1 MQNLW
6 RRLQGRGGHRLQT
19 LRGMGFG
26 LLALVALL
34 GLRGWD
40 PLPVE
45 IVRVRAFD
53 MYQTLKPR
61 VQTESLVKIVDI
73 DEESLAQ
80 LGQWPW
86 PRTIVADLL
95 LKIFQNGGVVVG
107 LDILFA
113 EPDRMSPPSLANYLS
128 GLDADAKAYLRS
140 LPDSDD
146 ELADMIAKTRVVVG
160 RGVTDTPAKDQ
171 FADDEGEITKRYRAA
186 LAKKGK
192 DPGPDVPAY
201 RGLATN
207 IPRFENTAA
216 GQGVFSLEPESD
228 GIVRRIPALYKVG
241 DDLMPALSL
250 EVLRVATGNSTIVID
265 TNEAGIDSVIVGGV
279 KVPTDGSGQMW
290 LYSSPRP
297 ANRLV
302 SAKAVLDGKIEP
314 GILSG
319 KVILIG
325 TTAVGLR
332 DFRSTPVNGSVPGVE
347 IHAQLI
353 ETILAEAIK
362 QPLEQSFLVRPNFAI
377 GAELFLTL
385 FAVLLVIFL
394 TPRLGSVKTMIFG
407 AVLMGAMVGT
417 SWFLFA
423 EERLLLD
430 ITYPLFSSFALFL
443 SIVFMNYIREE
454 RSKNFVRSAFSQY
467 LAPSVVA
474 QLSEKPEELRLG
486 GETRD
491 MTILFSD
498 VRGFTAL
505 SEKYK
510 DDPNHVTEL
519 ISSLL
524 TPLADVILAE
534 QGTIDKFMGDCV
546 MAFWNAPIQQN
557 DHPFKTCTA
566 AVKMLTALDGF
577 NDERAQSQPDWE
589 PLRLG
594 IGINTGTCVVGNM
607 GTPQRF
613 DYTVMGDAVNLA
625 ARLEGLS
632 SLYGFKAILGEDTAG
647 RVHEQ
652 FALLELDLI
661 AVKGKQEAVRVFG
674 LIGDVSVRE
683 DQRFRELET
692 VQQAMLASYRNREWS
707 KTLEHLAQLRSF
719 DWVGETFCELYEE
732 RVSVFTTEPPP
743 DNWDGVFVAE
753 IK

>member
-1 MQNLW
+1 MRKFWQ
-6 RRLQGRGGHRLQT
+6 RLQGRGGHRLQT
-19 LRGMGFG
+19 LRGVG
-26 LLALVALL
+26 LGLTALVALL
-34 GLRGWD
+34 WLRIGD

-61 VQTESLVKIVDI
+61 AQSDSIVKIVDI

-86 PRTIVADLL
+86 PRTIVAELL

-107 LDILFA
+107 FDIVFA
-113 EPDRMSPPSLANYLS
+113 EPDRMSPPALANYLG
-128 GLDADAKAYLRS
+128 GLDEDAKAYLRS

-146 ELADMIAKTRVVVG
+146 VFADMIARTRVVVG
-160 RGVTDTPAKDQ
+160 RGVTDAPKKDQ
-171 FADDEGEITKRYRAA
+171 TAGDDGEITKRYRAA
-186 LAKKGK
+186 FAKKGK
-192 DPGPDVPAY
+192 DPDAYVPAY
-201 RGLATN
+201 RQLVTN
-207 IPRFENTAA
+207 LSRFENIAA
-216 GQGVFSLEPESD
+216 GQGVYTLRQESD
-228 GIVRRIPALYKVG
+228 AIVRRIPALYKVG
-241 DDLMPALSL
+241 DDLMPSLSL
-250 EVLRVATGNSTIVID
+250 EILRAATGDSTIVIS
-265 TNEAGIDSVIVGGV
+265 TNEAGIDSVIVGRV
-279 KVPTDGSGQMW
+279 KIPTDGSGRIW
-290 LYSSPRP
+290 LYSSPR
-297 ANRLV
+297 AADRFV

-314 GILSG
+314 GTLSG
-319 KVILIG
+319 KIVLIG

-332 DFRSTPVNGSVPGVE
+332 DFWSMPVNGSVPGVE

-353 ETILAEAIK
+353 ESMLA
-362 QPLEQSFLVRPNFAI
+362 QSFLDRPNFAL
-377 GAELFLTL
+377 GAELFLTA
-385 FAVLLVIFL
+385 FAALLVLIL
-394 TPRLGSVKTMIFG
+394 TPRLGSIRTMIFG
-407 AVLMGAMVGT
+407 AILLSAMVGT
-417 SWFLFA
+417 SWYLFA
-423 EERLLLD
+423 EKRQLLD

-454 RSKNFVRSAFSQY
+454 RSKNFVRSAFAQY
-467 LAPSVVA
+467 LAPSIVK

-510 DDPNHVTEL
+510 EDPNVVTEL

-534 QGTIDKFMGDCV
+534 EGTIDKFMGDCV

-557 DHPFKTCTA
+557 DHPFKTCTS

-577 NDERAQSQPDWE
+577 NADRAQSQPDWE

-594 IGINTGTCVVGNM
+594 IGINSGTCVVGNM

-632 SLYGFKAILGEDTAG
+632 SLYGFKAILGEDTAV
-647 RVHEQ
+647 RVREQ

-661 AVKGKQEAVRVFG
+661 AVKGKQQAVRVFG
-674 LIGDVSVRE
+674 LVGDIGVRE
-683 DQRFRELET
+683 NQRFRELET
-692 VQQAMLASYRNREWS
+692 VQQAMLATYRNRDWA
-707 KTLEHLAQLRSF
+707 KTLDYLAQLRSF
-719 DWVGETFCELYEE
+719 EWIPETFCELYEE
-732 RVSVFTTEPPP
+732 RVNAFTTEPPP